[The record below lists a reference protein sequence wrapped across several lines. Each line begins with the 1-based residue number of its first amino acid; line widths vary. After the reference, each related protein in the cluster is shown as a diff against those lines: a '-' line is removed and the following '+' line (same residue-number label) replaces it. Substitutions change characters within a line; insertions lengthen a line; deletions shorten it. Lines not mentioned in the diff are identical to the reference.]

1 MKVKLHA
8 HDSEHS
14 IFLRVLVPLM
24 ALVAIE
30 VVIMLCTVALTNVAA
45 DSSQNTRD
53 IVSGKLAAR
62 ATYLQST
69 MANDWMNIGQYV
81 DRSNKI
87 VEEQIESGGIRED
100 ELGQDNAA
108 NDALLAKL
116 SQTTLNMMRVSCSTG
131 AYLVL
136 NTQDLDETN
145 QSGQR
150 RNLPGVYL
158 RDLDPLSKPA
168 DSDSD
173 ILIERSPATV
183 VEKLG
188 ITTDR
193 GWNSRFDFSTAD
205 TPYYPFLYEP
215 FEKALHANGSYTW
228 SDLGYWSS
236 SAGIFEENRPAITYS
251 VPLMLSDGTV
261 YGVLGIDITDAY
273 LETLLPAGELAKN
286 ATGSYFVGV
295 TSPDD
300 ADALESC
307 VSTGMMRHQTAT
319 GAGSSVKI
327 DRTSNYVDTIPLKN
341 YSSNAPY
348 DETSWVIGCAVPT
361 TTIDERAGQIRL
373 AFAIA
378 AAAVLAVGIVGSL
391 LVALTILRPMRRL
404 EHALEGTDGSGVVT
418 LPNTGI
424 REVDGLSREV
434 ERLSR
439 DIVENGQRFSKTIQM
454 ATESL
459 GSFQADE
466 ATGALYISD
475 GFFEVFGMKAPVKP
489 AEMTVAAFDAFLE
502 KLAEHSVEAEA
513 GIDGE
518 VFEIG
523 SGSDRRYVRLRI
535 AQDGT
540 VRYGLA
546 EDITQ
551 LVLRERMLVFER
563 DHDALTGMLNR
574 KAFQNA
580 MASLLEEGG
589 KKFACAALLMM
600 DLDNL
605 KLVNDSYGHAV
616 GDEYIKAAA
625 DTIVDALPKHA
636 LCARISGDEFNV
648 FVYGS
653 TREEVRGHIIAL
665 RDAFSS
671 AAIDIG
677 GHEQRSVRI
686 SAGISWYPKDSTS
699 YESLLRFADSAMYV
713 AKSRRKG
720 TFENFDMRNYRGE
733 EELRIKRE
741 AFVVLLEQRL
751 LHYVFQPIVEA
762 KTARIYAYEA
772 LMRPDHEAFK
782 SPLDVLST
790 ARLERKLNQV
800 EELAVPLAIQTFVAH
815 RATGKIAPHTK
826 LFFNTIANQSL
837 PAAAAEALNSE
848 LMPASDAVMEVTEE
862 DAIDYG
868 LWESK
873 IAPFIARGGKVAL
886 DDYGS
891 GYNSEKVLLHI
902 SPDYIKV
909 DISIVH
915 NIDVSADKRAIMKY
929 IVNFAHQR
937 DKLVIA
943 EGVETEDEVRTCIQL
958 GADLLQG
965 YYLARPAALPP
976 TLTDEQRRTILAMS
990 E

>member
-1 MKVKLHA
+1 MKARLHVP
-8 HDSEHS
+8 DNEHS

-30 VVIMLCTVALTNVAA
+30 VVIMLCTVALTNVVA
-45 DSSQNTRD
+45 DSSQNMRD

-69 MANDWMNIGQYV
+69 MANDRMNIGEYV
-81 DRSNKI
+81 NRSNEI
-87 VEEQIESGGIRED
+87 VEEQVESGAIRKD

-108 NDALLAKL
+108 NDALLAEL
-116 SQTTLNMMRVSCSTG
+116 SRTTLNMMRASCSTG

-136 NTQDLDETN
+136 NTQDLDQTN

-150 RNLPGVYL
+150 RNLPGIYL
-158 RDLDPLSKPA
+158 RDLDPRSRPTA
-168 DSDSD
+168 SDTD

-183 VEKLG
+183 IEKLG
-188 ITTDR
+188 IATDR

-215 FEKALHANGSYTW
+215 FEKALHADGAYSW

-273 LETLLPAGELAKN
+273 LETLLPADELAEDE
-286 ATGSYFVGV
+286 TGSYFVGV
-295 TSPDD
+295 ASPQDE
-300 ADALESC
+300 DALEGCISSGKLGC
-307 VSTGMMRHQTAT
+307 ETAT
-319 GAGSSVKI
+319 DDGRSVKI
-327 DRTSNYVDTIPLKN
+327 DRVSNYVDTIPLKN

-348 DETSWVIGCAVPT
+348 DETTWVIGCAVPT
-361 TTIDERAGQIRL
+361 ATIDEHATQIPL

-378 AAAVLAVGIVGSL
+378 AAVVLAVGIVGSL
-391 LVALTILRPMRRL
+391 LVAFTISRPMRRL
-404 EHALEGTDGSGVVT
+404 EQALAGTDGSGVVA
-418 LPNTGI
+418 LPSTGI

-434 ERLSR
+434 ERLSC
-439 DIVENGQRFSKTIQM
+439 DIVEYGQRFSKTIQM

-466 ATGALYISD
+466 ATGTLYISD
-475 GFFEVFGMKAPVKP
+475 RFFEVFGIKAPVKP
-489 AEMTVAAFDAFLE
+489 EEMTVAALDAFL
-502 KLAEHSVEAEA
+502 KNLAKHSVEVEA

-518 VFEIG
+518 VFEIA
-523 SGSDRRYVRLRI
+523 SGEDRRYVRLRV
-535 AQDGT
+535 AKDGT

-551 LVLRERMLVFER
+551 LVLRERMLLFER

-580 MASLLEEGG
+580 IASLLEKGG
-589 KKFACAALLMM
+589 QTFSRAALLMM

-616 GDEYIKAAA
+616 GDEYIKTAA
-625 DTIVDALPKHA
+625 DTIVDTLPKNA

-648 FVYGS
+648 FVYGN
-653 TREEVRGHIIAL
+653 TREEVRSHIIAL

-671 AAIDIG
+671 AVVDIG
-677 GHEQRSVRI
+677 GHERHSVRI
-686 SAGISWYPKDSTS
+686 SAGISWYPEDSTS

-713 AKSRRKG
+713 AKNRHKG
-720 TFENFDMRNYRGE
+720 TFENFDMKNYRGE
-733 EELRIKRE
+733 EKLRIKRE
-741 AFVVLLEQRL
+741 ALVVLLEQKL

-762 KTARIYAYEA
+762 KTTRIYAYEA

-815 RATGKIAPHTK
+815 RATGKIGPNTK

-837 PAAAAEALNSE
+837 PAAAIEVLANHAL
-848 LMPASDAVMEVTEE
+848 PASDTVMEVTEE

-868 LWESK
+868 LWK
-873 IAPFIARGGKVAL
+873 NKVAPFAARGGKIAL

-915 NIDVSADKRAIMKY
+915 NIDASADKRSIMKY

-965 YYLARPAALPP
+965 YYLAQPAALPP
-976 TLTDEQRRTILAMS
+976 TLTDEQRRAILAMS
-990 E
+990 D

>member
-1 MKVKLHA
+1 MKARLHVP
-8 HDSEHS
+8 DNEHS

-30 VVIMLCTVALTNVAA
+30 VVIMLCTVALTNVVA

-69 MANDWMNIGQYV
+69 MANDWMNISEYV
-81 DRSNKI
+81 NRSNKI
-87 VEEQIESGGIRED
+87 VEEQVESGAIRKD
-100 ELGQDNAA
+100 ELGQDDAA
-108 NDALLAKL
+108 NDALLAEL
-116 SQTTLNMMRVSCSTG
+116 SRTTLNMMRASCSTG

-136 NTQDLDETN
+136 NTQDLDQTN

-150 RNLPGVYL
+150 RNLPGIYL
-158 RDLDPLSKPA
+158 RDLDPLSRPTA
-168 DSDSD
+168 SDTD

-183 VEKLG
+183 IEKLG
-188 ITTDR
+188 IATDR

-215 FEKALHANGSYTW
+215 FEKALHADGAYSW

-236 SAGIFEENRPAITYS
+236 SAGIFEENRPTITYS

-273 LETLLPAGELAKN
+273 LETLLPADELAKDG
-286 ATGSYFVGV
+286 TGSYFVGV
-295 TSPDD
+295 ASPQDE
-300 ADALESC
+300 DALEGCISSGKLGC
-307 VSTGMMRHQTAT
+307 ETAT
-319 GAGSSVKI
+319 DDGRSVKI
-327 DRTSNYVDTIPLKN
+327 DRASNYVDTIPLKN

-348 DETSWVIGCAVPT
+348 DETTWVIGCAVPT
-361 TTIDERAGQIRL
+361 ATIDERATQIQL
-373 AFAIA
+373 AFTIA

-391 LVALTILRPMRRL
+391 LVAFTILRPMRRL
-404 EHALEGTDGSGVVT
+404 EHALAGTDGSDVVA
-418 LPNTGI
+418 LPRTGI

-434 ERLSR
+434 ERLSC
-439 DIVENGQRFSKTIQM
+439 DIVEYGQRFSKTIQM

-466 ATGALYISD
+466 ATGTLYISD

-489 AEMTVAAFDAFLE
+489 EEMTVAALDAFLE
-502 KLAEHSVEAEA
+502 KLAKHSVEAEA

-518 VFEIG
+518 VFEIA
-523 SGSDRRYVRLRI
+523 SGDDRRYVRLRV

-551 LVLRERMLVFER
+551 LVLRERMLLFER

-580 MASLLEEGG
+580 MAPLLEKGG
-589 KKFACAALLMM
+589 QTFSRAALLMM

-616 GDEYIKAAA
+616 GDEYIKTAA
-625 DTIVDALPKHA
+625 DTIVDTLPKHA

-648 FVYGS
+648 FVYGN
-653 TREEVRGHIIAL
+653 TREEVRSHIIAL

-677 GHEQRSVRI
+677 RHERRSVRI
-686 SAGISWYPKDSTS
+686 SAGISWYPEDSTS

-713 AKSRRKG
+713 AKSRHKG
-720 TFENFDMRNYRGE
+720 TFENFDMKNYRGE

-741 AFVVLLEQRL
+741 ALVVLLEQKL

-800 EELAVPLAIQTFVAH
+800 EELAVPLAIQTFIAH
-815 RATGKIAPHTK
+815 RATGKIGPHTK

-837 PAAAAEALNSE
+837 PAAAIEALADHA
-848 LMPASDAVMEVTEE
+848 LPASDTVMEVTEE

-868 LWESK
+868 LWKSK
-873 IAPFIARGGKVAL
+873 VAPFAARGGKIAL

-915 NIDVSADKRAIMKY
+915 NIDASADKRSIMKY

-965 YYLARPAALPP
+965 YYLAQPAALPP
-976 TLTDEQRRTILAMS
+976 TLTDEQRRAILAMS
-990 E
+990 D

>member
-1 MKVKLHA
+1 MKARLHA
-8 HDSEHS
+8 PDNEHS

-30 VVIMLCTVALTNVAA
+30 VVIMLCTVALTNVVA

-69 MANDWMNIGQYV
+69 MANDWMNIGEYV
-81 DRSNKI
+81 NRSNKI
-87 VEEQIESGGIRED
+87 VEEQVESGAIRKD
-100 ELGQDNAA
+100 ELGQDDAA
-108 NDALLAKL
+108 NDALLAEL
-116 SQTTLNMMRVSCSTG
+116 SRTTLNMMRASCSTG

-136 NTQDLDETN
+136 NTQDLDQTN

-150 RNLPGVYL
+150 RNLPGIYL
-158 RDLDPLSKPA
+158 RDLDPLSRPTV
-168 DSDSD
+168 SDTD

-183 VEKLG
+183 IEKLG
-188 ITTDR
+188 IATDR

-215 FEKALHANGSYTW
+215 FEKALHADGAYSW

-273 LETLLPAGELAKN
+273 LETLLPADELAKDG
-286 ATGSYFVGV
+286 TGSYFVGV
-295 TSPDD
+295 ASPQDE
-300 ADALESC
+300 DALEGCISSGKLGC
-307 VSTGMMRHQTAT
+307 EIAT
-319 GAGSSVKI
+319 DDGRSVKI
-327 DRTSNYVDTIPLKN
+327 DRASNYVDTIPLKN

-348 DETSWVIGCAVPT
+348 DETTWVIGCAVPT
-361 TTIDERAGQIRL
+361 ATIDERATQIQL
-373 AFAIA
+373 AFTIA

-391 LVALTILRPMRRL
+391 LVAFTILRPMRRL
-404 EHALEGTDGSGVVT
+404 EHALAGADGSGVVA
-418 LPNTGI
+418 LPSTGI

-434 ERLSR
+434 ERLSC
-439 DIVENGQRFSKTIQM
+439 DIVEYGQRFSKTIQM

-466 ATGALYISD
+466 ATGTLYISD
-475 GFFEVFGMKAPVKP
+475 GFFEVFGVKAPVKLE
-489 AEMTVAAFDAFLE
+489 EMTVAALDAFLE
-502 KLAEHSVEAEA
+502 NLAKHSVEAEA

-518 VFEIG
+518 VFEIA
-523 SGSDRRYVRLRI
+523 SGDDRRYVRLRV

-551 LVLRERMLVFER
+551 LVLRERMLLFER

-580 MASLLEEGG
+580 MASLLEKGDQT
-589 KKFACAALLMM
+589 FSRAALLMM

-616 GDEYIKAAA
+616 GDEYIKTAA
-625 DTIVDALPKHA
+625 DTIVDTLPKHA

-648 FVYGS
+648 FVYGN
-653 TREEVRGHIIAL
+653 TREEVRSHIIAL

-671 AAIDIG
+671 AAIDTG
-677 GHEQRSVRI
+677 GHERRSVRI
-686 SAGISWYPKDSTS
+686 SAGISWYPEDSTS

-713 AKSRRKG
+713 AKSRHKG
-720 TFENFDMRNYRGE
+720 TFENFDMKNYRGE

-741 AFVVLLEQRL
+741 ALVVLLEQKL

-815 RATGKIAPHTK
+815 RATGKIGPNTK

-837 PAAAAEALNSE
+837 PAAAIEALADHA
-848 LMPASDAVMEVTEE
+848 LPASDTVMEVTEE

-868 LWESK
+868 LWKSK
-873 IAPFIARGGKVAL
+873 VAPFAARGGKIAL

-915 NIDVSADKRAIMKY
+915 NIDASADKRSIMKY

-965 YYLARPAALPP
+965 YYLAQPAALPP
-976 TLTDEQRRTILAMS
+976 TLTDEQRRAILAMS
-990 E
+990 D

>member
-1 MKVKLHA
+1 MKARLHVP
-8 HDSEHS
+8 DNEHS

-30 VVIMLCTVALTNVAA
+30 VVIMLCTVALTNVVA

-69 MANDWMNIGQYV
+69 MANDWMNIGEYV
-81 DRSNKI
+81 NRSNKI
-87 VEEQIESGGIRED
+87 VEEQVESGAIRKD
-100 ELGQDNAA
+100 ELGQDDAA
-108 NDALLAKL
+108 NDALLAEL
-116 SQTTLNMMRVSCSTG
+116 SRTTLNMMRASCSTG

-136 NTQDLDETN
+136 NTQDLDQTN

-150 RNLPGVYL
+150 RNLPGIYL
-158 RDLDPLSKPA
+158 RDLDPLSRPTA
-168 DSDSD
+168 SDTD

-183 VEKLG
+183 IEKLG
-188 ITTDR
+188 IATDR

-215 FEKALHANGSYTW
+215 FEKALHADGAYSW

-273 LETLLPAGELAKN
+273 LETLLPADELAKDG
-286 ATGSYFVGV
+286 TGSYFVGV
-295 TSPDD
+295 ASPQDE
-300 ADALESC
+300 DALEGCISSGKLGC
-307 VSTGMMRHQTAT
+307 ETAT
-319 GAGSSVKI
+319 DDGRSVKI
-327 DRTSNYVDTIPLKN
+327 DRASNYVDTIPLKN

-348 DETSWVIGCAVPT
+348 DETTWVIGCAVPT
-361 TTIDERAGQIRL
+361 ATIDERATQIQL
-373 AFAIA
+373 TFTIA

-391 LVALTILRPMRRL
+391 LVAFTILRPMRRL
-404 EHALEGTDGSGVVT
+404 EHALAGTDGSGVVA
-418 LPNTGI
+418 LPSTGI

-434 ERLSR
+434 ERLSC
-439 DIVENGQRFSKTIQM
+439 DIVEYGQRFSKTIQM

-466 ATGALYISD
+466 ATGTLYISD
-475 GFFEVFGMKAPVKP
+475 GFFEVFGVKAPVKP
-489 AEMTVAAFDAFLE
+489 EEMTVAALDAFLE
-502 KLAEHSVEAEA
+502 NLAKHSVEAEA

-518 VFEIG
+518 VFEIA
-523 SGSDRRYVRLRI
+523 SGDDRRYVRLRV

-551 LVLRERMLVFER
+551 LVLRERMLLFER

-580 MASLLEEGG
+580 MASLLEKDGQT
-589 KKFACAALLMM
+589 FSRAALLMM

-616 GDEYIKAAA
+616 GDEYIKTAA
-625 DTIVDALPKHA
+625 DTIVDTLPKHA

-648 FVYGS
+648 FVYGN
-653 TREEVRGHIIAL
+653 TREEVRSHIIAL

-677 GHEQRSVRI
+677 GHERRSVRI
-686 SAGISWYPKDSTS
+686 SAGISWYPEDSTS
-699 YESLLRFADSAMYV
+699 YESLLRFADSAMYA
-713 AKSRRKG
+713 AKSRHKG
-720 TFENFDMRNYRGE
+720 TFENFDMKNYRGE

-741 AFVVLLEQRL
+741 ALVVLLEQKL

-815 RATGKIAPHTK
+815 RATGKIGPHTK

-837 PAAAAEALNSE
+837 LAAAIEALADHA
-848 LMPASDAVMEVTEE
+848 LPASDTVMEVTEE

-868 LWESK
+868 LWKSK
-873 IAPFIARGGKVAL
+873 VAPFAARGGKIAL

-915 NIDVSADKRAIMKY
+915 NIDASADKRSIMKY

-965 YYLARPAALPP
+965 YYLAQPAALPP
-976 TLTDEQRRTILAMS
+976 TLTDEQRRAILAMS
-990 E
+990 D

>member
-1 MKVKLHA
+1 MKARLHVP
-8 HDSEHS
+8 DNEHS

-30 VVIMLCTVALTNVAA
+30 VVIMLCTVALTNVVA

-69 MANDWMNIGQYV
+69 MANDWMNIGEYV
-81 DRSNKI
+81 NRSNKI
-87 VEEQIESGGIRED
+87 VEEQVESGAIRKD
-100 ELGQDNAA
+100 ELGQDDAA
-108 NDALLAKL
+108 NDALLAEL
-116 SQTTLNMMRVSCSTG
+116 SRTTLNMMRASCSTG

-136 NTQDLDETN
+136 NTQDLDQTN

-150 RNLPGVYL
+150 RNLPGIYL
-158 RDLDPLSKPA
+158 RDLDPLSRPTA
-168 DSDSD
+168 SDTD

-183 VEKLG
+183 IEKLG
-188 ITTDR
+188 IATDR

-215 FEKALHANGSYTW
+215 FEKALHADGAYSW

-273 LETLLPAGELAKN
+273 LETLLPADELAKDG
-286 ATGSYFVGV
+286 TGSYFVGV
-295 TSPDD
+295 ASPQDE
-300 ADALESC
+300 DALEGCISSGKLGC
-307 VSTGMMRHQTAT
+307 ETAT
-319 GAGSSVKI
+319 DDGRSVKI
-327 DRTSNYVDTIPLKN
+327 DRASNYVDTIPLKN

-348 DETSWVIGCAVPT
+348 DETTWVIGCAVPT
-361 TTIDERAGQIRL
+361 ATIDERATQILL
-373 AFAIA
+373 AFTIA

-391 LVALTILRPMRRL
+391 LVAFTILRPMRRL
-404 EHALEGTDGSGVVT
+404 EHALAGTDGSGVVA
-418 LPNTGI
+418 LPSTGI

-434 ERLSR
+434 ERLSC
-439 DIVENGQRFSKTIQM
+439 DIVEYGQRFSKTIQM

-466 ATGALYISD
+466 ATGTLYISD

-489 AEMTVAAFDAFLE
+489 EEMTVAALDAFLE
-502 KLAEHSVEAEA
+502 NLAKHSVEAEA

-518 VFEIG
+518 VFEIA
-523 SGSDRRYVRLRI
+523 SGDDRRYVRLRV

-551 LVLRERMLVFER
+551 LVLRERMLLFER

-580 MASLLEEGG
+580 MASLLEKGG
-589 KKFACAALLMM
+589 QTFSHAALLMM

-616 GDEYIKAAA
+616 GDEYIKTAA
-625 DTIVDALPKHA
+625 DTIVDTLPKHA

-648 FVYGS
+648 FVYGN
-653 TREEVRGHIIAL
+653 TREEVRSHIIAL
-665 RDAFSS
+665 RDALSS

-677 GHEQRSVRI
+677 GHERRSVRI
-686 SAGISWYPKDSTS
+686 SAGISWYPEDSTS

-713 AKSRRKG
+713 AKSRHKG
-720 TFENFDMRNYRGE
+720 TFENFDMKNYRGE

-741 AFVVLLEQRL
+741 ALVVLLEQKL

-815 RATGKIAPHTK
+815 RATGKIGPHTK

-837 PAAAAEALNSE
+837 PAAAIEALADHA
-848 LMPASDAVMEVTEE
+848 LPASDTVMEVTEE

-868 LWESK
+868 LWKSK
-873 IAPFIARGGKVAL
+873 VAPFAARGGKIAL

-915 NIDVSADKRAIMKY
+915 NIDASADKRSIMKY

-937 DKLVIA
+937 DKVVIA

-965 YYLARPAALPP
+965 YYLAQPAALPP
-976 TLTDEQRRTILAMS
+976 TLTDEQRRAILAMS
-990 E
+990 D